1 MMDKSLLDHD
11 YRRWKVLNSE
21 YLHQQPW
28 LTVRRDTVQ
37 LPDGQINP
45 EFYILEYP
53 DWVNVIPVT
62 NNGRIVL
69 VRQYR
74 HGIRQT
80 RLELC
85 AGVVEKGEDPV
96 VGARRELL
104 EETGYSGGE
113 WEKIMTIS
121 PNASV
126 NSNYTHCYVAKG
138 VEKVASQHL
147 DTTEDIEVVLLEQ
160 DEVFDLLQRG
170 EFMQALMVA
179 PLWKYFYNLGRR

>member
-1 MMDKSLLDHD
+1 MDTDLLNHD
-11 YRRWKVLNSE
+11 YRRWRVLDSE
-21 YLHQQPW
+21 YLHKRPW

-37 LPDGQINP
+37 LPDGRVNP

-62 NNGRIVL
+62 SDGDIVL

-85 AGVVEKGEDPV
+85 AGVVEPGESPL
-96 VGARRELL
+96 VGAQRELL
-104 EETGYSGGE
+104 EETGYAGGE
-113 WEKIMTIS
+113 WRKIMTIS

-126 NSNYTHCYVAKG
+126 NSNYTHCYLATG
-138 VEKVASQHL
+138 VSRVTTQHL
-147 DTTEDIEVVLLEQ
+147 DTTEDIDVVLLSQ
-160 DEVFDLLQRG
+160 QQVFDLLLKG
-170 EFMQALMVA
+170 EFVQALMIA
-179 PLWKYFYNLGRR
+179 PLWKYFFDRK